1 MPICKMKMEK
11 ALVPYLSITITIT
24 ITVTI
29 TTVIITTVII
39 ISGGH
44 MAWCKTLAWV
54 VPVVG

>member
-1 MPICKMKMEK
+1 MKMEK

-39 ISGGH
+39 ISARDSGGD